1 MLHRLLIL
9 CLCATVVGCASMRET
24 QPPSTANEELLLS
37 HAVDEAV
44 TQIAPNVA
52 PDNRVFVDD
61 SDFKSESDTRYA
73 VSAINDALLAD
84 GYRLVPTRAAAE
96 TVVEIRAGALSI
108 NKQERLWLGI
118 PSFSLPIPLAGRLD
132 TPELD
137 LFKSTKRTGIAKFGL
152 TFYDADSGNMLDSVG
167 PVYGYSHLDEKKIL
181 MIGWSDSDL
190 LPPGTDTRAPPPSD

>member
-1 MLHRLLIL
+1 
-9 CLCATVVGCASMRET
+9 MRET

-61 SDFKSESDTRYA
+61 ADFKSESDTRYA

-152 TFYDADSGNMLDSVG
+152 TFYDADSGDLLDSVG

-181 MIGWSDSDL
+181 MVGWSDSDL
-190 LPPGTDTRAPPPSD
+190 LPPDTDTRAPQQPD